1 MRNNYQYQTDKIRQ
15 ELKNDL
21 EYFAKRRGISP
32 NEALYEYSNYY
43 NAYLKRKDGEHF
55 IKKLDFDDV
64 FDLDERYKN
73 LDGYYQKRLFNP
85 PWKY

>member
-1 MRNNYQYQTDKIRQ
+1 MVLGKKIETKDPRK
-15 ELKNDL
+15 EKRISL
-21 EYFAKRRGISP
+21 EDDE
-32 NEALYEYSNYY
+32 N
-43 NAYLKRKDGEHF
+43 F

-85 PWKY
+85 PWKF